1 MVSPA
6 KARTRLG
13 RTPKSGREFR
23 NYAAKFRLGES
34 VPEIN
39 PADHKEHD
47 QTLYAGTRSTSALL
61 DNLT

>member
-6 KARTRLG
+6 KARARLG
-13 RTPKSGREFR
+13 RTPRNRRESR

-39 PADHKEHD
+39 PADHKKRK
-47 QTLYAGTRSTSALL
+47 TRPIARHTFDIGAS
-61 DNLT
+61 

>member
-6 KARTRLG
+6 KPAPVLEGPGKAEGSLG
-13 RTPKSGREFR
+13 TTP
-23 NYAAKFRLGES
+23 AKFRLGES